1 MVQDETETMNELA
14 ALYGSAFPMMLKYE
28 REVLGRPE
36 RLPGLPSSFTGK
48 ILVNVAL
55 ECHMNRLNSVTFEDC
70 LNKGRLRQ
78 RLTPHEY
85 FEK

>member
-1 MVQDETETMNELA
+1 MSELA

-48 ILVNVAL
+48 PLVI
-55 ECHMNRLNSVTFEDC
+55 
-70 LNKGRLRQ
+70 Q
-78 RLTPHEY
+78 RWSAT
-85 FEK
+85 